1 MLVYLITN
9 LINGKQY
16 VGITTTTFKK
26 RVAVYKSMAKH
37 PPNKPTRIVKA
48 LAKYGFENFQFEVIE
63 AGFDS
68 YDKLLESEINW
79 IRILNTY
86 KLGYN
91 ASLGGDLVSE
101 ETRKKMSKAQKG
113 KVHSEQARAKIAA
126 TLKGTKRPKEVVEK
140 LNRTTFKKGHTP
152 WNKNDLRS

>member
-26 RVAVYKSMAKH
+26 RVVVYKSMAKH

-101 ETRKKMSKAQKG
+101 ETSSAANTAVVRVGIVENTTAVLAMPAQVIG
-113 KVHSEQARAKIAA
+113 V
-126 TLKGTKRPKEVVEK
+126 
-140 LNRTTFKKGHTP
+140 N
-152 WNKNDLRS
+152 

>member
-16 VGITTTTFKK
+16 VGITTTTFRK
-26 RVAVYKSMAKH
+26 RVAVYKSMSKH
-37 PPNKPTRIVKA
+37 LPNKPTRIVKA
-48 LAKYGFENFQFEVIE
+48 LAKYGFENFQFEVLE
-63 AGFDS
+63 AGFSS
-68 YDKLLESEINW
+68 YDALLESEVNW
-79 IRILNTY
+79 IRILNTC

-91 ASLGGDLVSE
+91 VSKGGELVSD

-113 KVHSEQARAKIAA
+113 KIHSEKAREKIAA
-126 TLKGTKRPKEVVEK
+126 ALKGIKRPQEVIEK
-140 LNRTTFKKGHTP
+140 LKRTTFKKGHTP